1 MSRIQ
6 GYLSNQPQSRVWALK
21 LPKNALHVR
30 ASPRAVTAGTGR
42 PSDAN
47 QHLDK
52 CGYDAQRRRDAR
64 SSTRQLAH
72 SLSLHGHL
80 GQASLTTTPSTPPK
94 RHNADT
100 RLTPLIMRLRGYYC
114 ILTAE
119 IGPDAT
125 NPDQGGVVT
134 TPESGTG
141 VDSDSRAESE
151 SDASVATAGML
162 LRGMSRDAKYQS
174 RRSCGT

>member
-1 MSRIQ
+1 MQQIQ
-6 GYLSNQPQSRVWALK
+6 EHSNGPGVLLRVACGVYDTTFKFQVWALK

-47 QHLDK
+47 QHLGK

-72 SLSLHGHL
+72 SLSLHGYL

-100 RLTPLIMRLRGYYC
+100 RLTPLIMRLRG
-114 ILTAE
+114 ILLHF
-119 IGPDAT
+119 
-125 NPDQGGVVT
+125 
-134 TPESGTG
+134 
-141 VDSDSRAESE
+141 DSRNRS
-151 SDASVATAGML
+151 G
-162 LRGMSRDAKYQS
+162 RYQS
-174 RRSCGT
+174 